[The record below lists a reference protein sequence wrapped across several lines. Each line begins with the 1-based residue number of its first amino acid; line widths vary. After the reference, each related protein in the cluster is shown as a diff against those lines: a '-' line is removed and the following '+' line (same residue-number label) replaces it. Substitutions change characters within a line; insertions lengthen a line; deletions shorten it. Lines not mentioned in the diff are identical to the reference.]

1 MLFQSFGSHSNG
13 TVPSDDDNR
22 CRPRSDSKRLD
33 EDGCCRPEK
42 QNAKRCELA
51 HGCGS
56 PLSLTHFPYYSFALY
71 SMWRRVEDNPSPF
84 AHRYPRNL
92 PRVTKIL
99 RKKILN
105 KNDMS
110 ISYLF
115 HHSGTSCSTRSANPN
130 KGAVQSVLLCVCVS
144 QDHSR
149 PVVHSHRRCRRRRSQ
164 QRRLVSCPCRG
175 SSSPESK
182 APPPQRRRRRR
193 RVDNNNNNCA
203 LHVVAIGAESSRRA
217 ADPSVLRYWS
227 KVRTILFVKR
237 WYARS

>member
-22 CRPRSDSKRLD
+22 CRPRSDPKRLD
-33 EDGCCRPEK
+33 EDGRCRPEK

-84 AHRYPRNL
+84 AHRYPQNL

-99 RKKILN
+99 RRKIPN

-110 ISYLF
+110 IPYLF
-115 HHSGTSCSTRSANPN
+115 HHSGTAVIEFHSVCQSKQGGSAERAAACLCEPRSFSSR
-130 KGAVQSVLLCVCVS
+130 GAFPPPLPPPPFTTTAPGL
-144 QDHSR
+144 
-149 PVVHSHRRCRRRRSQ
+149 PL
-164 QRRLVSCPCRG
+164 RRLIVARVEG
-175 SSSPESK
+175 STTTTTTTTTT
-182 APPPQRRRRRR
+182 R
-193 RVDNNNNNCA
+193 
-203 LHVVAIGAESSRRA
+203 
-217 ADPSVLRYWS
+217 
-227 KVRTILFVKR
+227 
-237 WYARS
+237 